1 MKKIL
6 VLLFLINAV
15 TAFAQKIKPVQDSDT
30 EKWGF
35 VNARGDWV
43 VEPIFD
49 AVYDEARK
57 YLFNP
62 NFDPSF
68 AVVKY
73 KGKIGCIDQNGKWII
88 KPVFPANIVDRERAY
103 EAGKRWSKNEPL
115 GKYLYPMEDVETEKW
130 GFVNTIGN
138 WAILPQFDDTYGS
151 DYVFD
156 VNGAH
161 YDFAVVKKGKW
172 GAINKRNE
180 WIVKPI
186 HDRKSDACDAIRSI
200 AKAEDLS
207 VPASQVANYHDKPTN
222 GFQWEGVVE
231 KISPPANNSVAD
243 NSDNSGNSDNPLAS
257 LQTPTTQTPPAQTT
271 AAAVKPPVLTIV
283 SSPPHYDGDRV
294 IIRYEVKTSDGSP
307 ALINVSVDGAPLDA
321 KNLSL
326 RAKSVQ
332 RASDEIEIP
341 LPAKSGTRNIALVA
355 VDEKNGLHSATQYI
369 SLPFKGEE
377 LKPTL
382 QTLMTVGKYVK
393 QIVGNADNPATS
405 TQTPTTQQTP
415 AQQTPAQTTAAAGVK
430 PPVLTIVSSPP
441 HYDGDRVIIRYEAK
455 TSDGL
460 PALISVSVDGAPLD
474 AKKLSL
480 GAKGVQRASDEL
492 EIPLPAKAGT
502 RNIALVAVDEKNGL
516 HSATQYISLPF
527 RGEEFKPVLH
537 TLAIGVGKY
546 AKKNIT
552 ELKYADKDAIDFANT
567 IKGIST
573 NQYREIKDPIV
584 MTNEQADYLSIKKAL
599 GNIVKNAKQE
609 DVVIL
614 FFSGHGEQD
623 MGNTYYLSHDAN
635 TNDLYSSALDF
646 EELNKAVNLLKGDK
660 LCKVLLFMDC
670 CHAGAMSGAKSTFKP
685 IQLVSPNAVKYYSC
699 SAGERSYE
707 STKRPN
713 GIFTAALI
721 DALNGKARD
730 KDQNI
735 STMGLSNYITHTVS
749 AERSDQSPYCD
760 NTQGT
765 FIIF

>member
-1 MKKIL
+1 MMRKVYCLITIIG
-6 VLLFLINAV
+6 LLFTTHTAV
-15 TAFAQKIKPVQDSDT
+15 IAQNELFPKLKGQLTPLRDNDT
-30 EKWGF
+30 GKYGY

-43 VEPIFD
+43 VLPQFDVAGGFELNEATYAVVKYKKKWGCINAQGKWVVKPVFYDNILGESDARAAGASLADGEPVGKKLFKMQDKESEKWGYVNARGNWAILP
-49 AVYDEARK
+49 VYDDLYSKPTGQEFFSEGSD
-57 YLFNP
+57 YFE
-62 NFDPSF
+62 
-68 AVVKY
+68 VVKY
-73 KGKIGCIDQNGKWII
+73 KGKYGCIN
-88 KPVFPANIVDRERAY
+88 
-103 EAGKRWSKNEPL
+103 
-115 GKYLYPMEDVETEKW
+115 
-130 GFVNTIGN
+130 
-138 WAILPQFDDTYGS
+138 
-151 DYVFD
+151 
-156 VNGAH
+156 
-161 YDFAVVKKGKW
+161 KKG
-172 GAINKRNE
+172 E

-186 HDRKSDACDAIRSI
+186 HASDILGVENARRAGETI
-200 AKAEDLS
+200 ASTEDLS
-207 VPASQVANYHDKPTN
+207 IPASQVANYHDKPTN

-231 KISPPANNSVAD
+231 QISQIANNPIID
-243 NSDNSGNSDNPLAS
+243 NAGNPVTS
-257 LQTPTTQTPPAQTT
+257 TQTPPAQTT
-271 AAAVKPPVLTIV
+271 AAV
-283 SSPPHYDGDRV
+283 
-294 IIRYEVKTSDGSP
+294 
-307 ALINVSVDGAPLDA
+307 
-321 KNLSL
+321 
-326 RAKSVQ
+326 
-332 RASDEIEIP
+332 
-341 LPAKSGTRNIALVA
+341 
-355 VDEKNGLHSATQYI
+355 
-369 SLPFKGEE
+369 
-377 LKPTL
+377 
-382 QTLMTVGKYVK
+382 
-393 QIVGNADNPATS
+393 
-405 TQTPTTQQTP
+405 
-415 AQQTPAQTTAAAGVK
+415 GVK
-430 PPVLTIVSSPP
+430 PPLLTIVSSPP

-460 PALISVSVDGAPLD
+460 PALINISVDGAPLD
-474 AKKLSL
+474 ANNLSL
-480 GAKGVQRASDEL
+480 GAKGVRRASDEL
-492 EIPLPAKAGT
+492 EIPLPAKGGT

-516 HSATQYISLPF
+516 HSATQYIALPF

-635 TNDLYSSALDF
+635 TSDLYSSALDF

-685 IQLVSPNAVKYYSC
+685 IQLVSTNAVQYYSC

-730 KDQNI
+730 KDRNI